1 MLSSKKGHLKRLH
14 FVLFFCIILGSA
26 LIFLPL
32 LSLKIPELIKLFQQL
47 ELSRGVSVVFGIV
60 YLFVALIVHLQI
72 RDSKNE

>member
-1 MLSSKKGHLKRLH
+1 MLSSKKGHLKRLN
-14 FVLFFCIILGSA
+14 FILFFCITLGSA

-32 LSLKIPELIKLFQQL
+32 LSLKIPELIKSFQQL
-47 ELSRGVSVVFGIV
+47 ELSRGLSVVFGIV